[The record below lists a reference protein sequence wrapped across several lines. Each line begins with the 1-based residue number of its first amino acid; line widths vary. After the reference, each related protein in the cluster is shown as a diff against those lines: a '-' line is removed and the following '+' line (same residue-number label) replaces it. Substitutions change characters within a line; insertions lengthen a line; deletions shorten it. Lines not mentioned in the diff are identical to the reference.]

1 MAPYSGDITA
11 TQWIGNDCVE
21 VNIPAGGPIDT
32 AVRSAIG
39 QMFPNAKAQG
49 YVIMVLEW
57 NAANPRQATFY
68 GLKAGQEDA
77 DAGAPQELCLD
88 HHSCKAAHSLH
99 TGCPP
104 SSLASIP
111 PPPHPASYGGPHGP
125 RRPAR
130 LLPEDLSREGSRA
143 PSVVWSRSPHAEPTS
158 HLRYR
163 HHQPHRRWPLS
174 TCHALVPPTRCLLHW
189 ATAPG
194 FQPWMVA
201 SPSIPRVSP
210 VAVPPEPPK
219 APRSRFSLSSE
230 RSRKTVPIPE
240 PPVDDAAR
248 CDEAEMRAHR
258 LVQRREIY
266 VLFAAAYGVQAP
278 GRRITSLRLWWLC
291 AAQYLDSFVASAACV
306 ASRCCIQYVPPVR
319 SVHTLRLMKAAT
331 VYRRPRSYHPS
342 SLILSILFR
351 LSSVYRPPTQIRF
364 AVFPIACKT
373 TPIRMSRSK
382 PSTRRT
388 ALLLAAKYRYPSG
401 KLINTRGPSLAVFNH
416 ELYAEIL
423 LA

>member
-77 DAGAPQELCLD
+77 DAGGTAGNNSVAEP
-88 HHSCKAAHSLH
+88 AAS
-99 TGCPP
+99 
-104 SSLASIP
+104 
-111 PPPHPASYGGPHGP
+111 PAFLY
-125 RRPAR
+125 AR
-130 LLPEDLSREGSRA
+130 DRGRLSRF
-143 PSVVWSRSPHAEPTS
+143 PS
-158 HLRYR
+158 
-163 HHQPHRRWPLS
+163 
-174 TCHALVPPTRCLLHW
+174 
-189 ATAPG
+189 
-194 FQPWMVA
+194 
-201 SPSIPRVSP
+201 
-210 VAVPPEPPK
+210 
-219 APRSRFSLSSE
+219 
-230 RSRKTVPIPE
+230 

-401 KLINTRGPSLAVFNH
+401 KLINTRGACSIVSGGAPLPYATEVFSCEGPSLAVFNH